1 MIFPSVSPNPCI
13 CLENNH
19 GGWVFYHFLHKA
31 DCVRALNGLGAAARK
46 IALSGSRCMRSAL
59 AVAPVVAVDNNKD
72 RDSSCSTPTITR
84 RSLPYFSLPLFEV
97 LRLQC
102 AVLFF
107 YQVYVGAPNIQDYAP
122 GPHSYIDMR
131 DFKTPSDLVAKLRE
145 LDSDDAQYQV
155 RSFEVFRIILPCKLQ
170 LVCNECMHIFS
181 ATGSA

>member
-1 MIFPSVSPNPCI
+1 
-13 CLENNH
+13 
-19 GGWVFYHFLHKA
+19 
-31 DCVRALNGLGAAARK
+31 
-46 IALSGSRCMRSAL
+46 MRSAL

-84 RSLPYFSLPLFEV
+84 RSLSYFSFPLFEV

-155 RSFEVFRIILPCKLQ
+155 RSFEVFRIIIPCKLLLACSEYSMQ
-170 LVCNECMHIFS
+170 RIHAHILSNQFS
-181 ATGSA
+181 LMCALTLAIAVYCLRKREVRDHDVHCGTACIDV